1 MPQTYKLGQQH
12 LSTQLKLQK
21 AKARGK
27 LMRYFSHYNRNG
39 KKHNSS
45 IDIGDGDVTELN
57 ETQANTNQH
66 TTISS
71 NNQDGSTNAVSNLG
85 SARVITQATAHV
97 NTSPAPRMTT

>member
-27 LMRYFSHYNRNG
+27 LMRYFSHYNRGG
-39 KKHNSS
+39 KKQNSS
-45 IDIGDGDVTELN
+45 IDIGDGEVTELN
-57 ETQANTNQH
+57 ETQANTNQD

-71 NNQDGSTNAVSNLG
+71 NNQDGSTNAVSNMG
-85 SARVITQATAHV
+85 SARVIT
-97 NTSPAPRMTT
+97 

>member
-27 LMRYFSHYNRNG
+27 LMRYFSHYNRDG
-39 KKHNSS
+39 KKHKSS
-45 IDIGDGDVTELN
+45 IDIGDGEVTELN
-57 ETQANTNQH
+57 ETQANTNQD

-85 SARVITQATAHV
+85 SARVIT
-97 NTSPAPRMTT
+97 

>member
-27 LMRYFSHYNRNG
+27 LMRYFSHYNRGG
-39 KKHNSS
+39 KKQNSS
-45 IDIGDGDVTELN
+45 IDLGDGEVTELN

-85 SARVITQATAHV
+85 SARVIT
-97 NTSPAPRMTT
+97 

>member
-1 MPQTYKLGQQH
+1 MPQAYKLGQQH

-27 LMRYFSHYNRNG
+27 LMRYFSHYNRGG
-39 KKHNSS
+39 KKQNFS
-45 IDIGDGDVTELN
+45 IDIGDGEVTELN
-57 ETQANTNQH
+57 ETQANTNQD

-85 SARVITQATAHV
+85 SARVIT
-97 NTSPAPRMTT
+97 